1 MKQVEKQNTDIKEL
15 ENTNEIWIK
24 IPFLEDYYGGE
35 YFVSNKGRIKN
46 KKGIRKFQEDKYG
59 YFRLSFRNKK
69 NRITK
74 QFFVHRIVGLCFID
88 NPQNKPMINHKDLD
102 KKNNYVENLE
112 WCNNSENIKHAYKNG
127 VLCQSGSKN
136 NASVLNEKQVIEIYN
151 LKGKMEH
158 LKIAEIYGVA
168 RTTVTQI
175 MCKINWK
182 HITDKQDA

>member
-1 MKQVEKQNTDIKEL
+1 
-15 ENTNEIWIK
+15 
-24 IPFLEDYYGGE
+24 
-35 YFVSNKGRIKN
+35 
-46 KKGIRKFQEDKYG
+46 
-59 YFRLSFRNKK
+59 
-69 NRITK
+69 
-74 QFFVHRIVGLCFID
+74 
-88 NPQNKPMINHKDLD
+88 MINHKDLD